1 MTTIAIINTVMPA
14 CVAGLTLAYLGTD
27 TEEYKMA
34 KNGQYESCLEK
45 AHSLQAQHQTAETKR
60 ALWRLFSGACEGGYS
75 ELVDLLIANGAES
88 WRSGAT
94 SACRG
99 NHFDIAKR
107 LVDRSY
113 DAISS
118 WNACLMGASLGG
130 HQELVDTI
138 LAHRGTS
145 ELEDPIAFMKAN
157 PRLLPFAAYLEARQT
172 S

>member
-1 MTTIAIINTVMPA
+1 
-14 CVAGLTLAYLGTD
+14 
-27 TEEYKMA
+27 MA

-45 AHSLQAQHQTAETKR
+45 AHSLRAQPPILETR
-60 ALWRLFSGACEGGYS
+60 LALWRLFSGACEGGHS

-107 LVDRSY
+107 LVDRSC
-113 DAISS
+113 DPLSS
-118 WNACLMGASLGG
+118 WDACLIGASAGG
-130 HQELVDTI
+130 HLELVDTI
-138 LAHRGTS
+138 LAHRGTK
-145 ELEDPIAFMKAN
+145 ELEDPIAFTKAT

-172 S
+172 N